1 MRGETTPAGDEAPQ
15 GTVAVIL
22 DDLCAAADGESTAEV
37 LPPLS
42 RALAALLA
50 AYSQPTQLTPEDRY
64 TLAAALYR
72 AEASAKAVLQP
83 FYFDDRGRHGFHAA
97 LGMLNRWA
105 EAPGSAERAAAC
117 PEEPKVVLIL
127 RIVVND
133 LDTLCAAE
141 DLSRLG
147 LGIRPSEALLTGGM
161 MTPWAAPAG
170 RAH

>member
-1 MRGETTPAGDEAPQ
+1 MRGETTPAQFEAPK
-15 GTVAVIL
+15 GSVAVIL
-22 DDLCAAADGESTAEV
+22 DDLRAAADGESAAEV
-37 LPPLS
+37 LPPLA

-50 AYSQPTQLTPEDRY
+50 AHSHPTQLTPEDRY
-64 TLAAALYR
+64 SLGAALFQ

-83 FYFDDRGRHGFHAA
+83 FYFDDRGRHGFLAA

-133 LDTLCAAE
+133 LDTLCAA
-141 DLSRLG
+141 DALSRLG
-147 LGIRPSEALLTGGM
+147 LSIRPSDIPLSGGM
-161 MTPWAAPAG
+161 VSPWAAPAG
-170 RAH
+170 RTH